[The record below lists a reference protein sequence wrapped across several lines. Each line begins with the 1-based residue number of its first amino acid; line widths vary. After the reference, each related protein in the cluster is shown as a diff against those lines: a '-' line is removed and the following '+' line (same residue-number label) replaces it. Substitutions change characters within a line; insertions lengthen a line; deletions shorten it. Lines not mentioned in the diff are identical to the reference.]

1 MDFTFT
7 EEQRMLASAFGK
19 FANEICSSPR
29 LRAAAEGRGDEGGRD
44 GVARDGAGRE
54 GADLSRYG
62 GRAAGD
68 IEAAARWQRLAELGL
83 PGMLAPQNHGG
94 MGLTDIDF
102 ILIAEEAGRVALP
115 EPLVEHAGIA
125 VPALEELADHPRVTE
140 ILDAV
145 AAGQM
150 RVAVGHPINPF
161 VLDAARANYL
171 LLILGDEIHLVESSR
186 ACLVRQ
192 PSIDPLRALFKVV
205 PLLNE
210 STRVAT
216 GQLAQS
222 VGERALARGG
232 LYSAAQLMGLGARM
246 IELAVA
252 YARERQQFGKPIGS
266 YQAIKHQL
274 ATAQVK
280 LEFARPVL
288 YAAAAR
294 VESLDERAQT
304 RISHAKLAATDA
316 ADLAARTALQVH
328 GAMGYSWEVD
338 LHLYMKRTWA
348 LAGAWGDRGFHLRRL
363 SALVLE
369 DALESGPGHT
379 FDTRNS

>member
-7 EEQRMLASAFGK
+7 QEQRMLASAFGK
-19 FANEICSSPR
+19 LAHEICSPQR
-29 LRAAAEGRGDEGGRD
+29 LRAAAEGRS
-44 GVARDGAGRE
+44 ARDGAVCNLDVGHV
-54 GADLSRYG
+54 
-62 GRAAGD
+62 AGD
-68 IEAAARWQRLAELGL
+68 IEDAARWQCLTELGL
-83 PGMLAPQNHGG
+83 PGILAPQNHGG

-102 ILIAEEAGRVALP
+102 VLIAEEAGRTALP

-125 VPALEELADHPRVTE
+125 VPALAELADHPRVTE
-140 ILDAV
+140 LLHAV
-145 AAGQM
+145 AAGQT

-161 VLDAARANYL
+161 VLDAARASHL
-171 LLILGDEIHLVESSR
+171 LLTLGDEVHFVETSR
-186 ACLVRQ
+186 ARLVHQ
-192 PSIDPLRALFKVV
+192 PSIDPLRELFKVEAL
-205 PLLNE
+205 PNE
-210 STRVAT
+210 SSRVAT
-216 GQLAQS
+216 GQLAQALS
-222 VGERALARGG
+222 QRAFARGA
-232 LYSAAQLMGLGARM
+232 LYSAAQLIGLGARM

-274 ATAQVK
+274 ATARVK

-288 YAAAAR
+288 YAAATR
-294 VESLDERAQT
+294 VDSLDERAQAN
-304 RISHAKLAATDA
+304 ISHAKLAATDA

-338 LHLYMKRTWA
+338 LHFYMKRTWA

-369 DALESGPGHT
+369 DVLESGPGHT
-379 FDTRNS
+379 FDTRKG